1 MCEAE
6 KTVKIKSAIFAT
18 MGIVLGFTALLIG
31 PDCSHTEAELS
42 LQKNMAIAAAR
53 FEVHNQENVMRCFEA

>member
-6 KTVKIKSAIFAT
+6 KTVKIKSAIYPAL
-18 MGIVLGFTALLIG
+18 GIVLGFTALFMG
-31 PDCSHTEAELS
+31 PGCSDTEADLS